1 MTLQCNKH
9 NSSVCTLLLLN
20 ISIITYEAAQLYQN
34 DKDIEGFK
42 GHCHKLLKQEN
53 LHTYNHENQE
63 SSHNRLQY
71 IT

>member
-9 NSSVCTLLLLN
+9 NSSVCTLHLLN

-53 LHTYNHENQE
+53 
-63 SSHNRLQY
+63 
-71 IT
+71 

>member
-20 ISIITYEAAQLYQN
+20 ISITTYEAAQLYQTT
-34 DKDIEGFK
+34 KTLK
-42 GHCHKLLKQEN
+42 GSKVIAVNHSNKRIDQM
-53 LHTYNHENQE
+53 HENQE
-63 SSHNRLQY
+63 NSNNGLQY